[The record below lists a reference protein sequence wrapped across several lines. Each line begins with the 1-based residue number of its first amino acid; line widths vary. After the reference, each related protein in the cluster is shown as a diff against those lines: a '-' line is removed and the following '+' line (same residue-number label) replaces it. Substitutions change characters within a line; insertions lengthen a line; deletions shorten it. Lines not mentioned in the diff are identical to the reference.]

1 MRIIFEIAGT
11 EYTIPDLTVYDWY
24 HVQDEL
30 ILNPYAGF
38 SIISYLSECP
48 EEELKEMN
56 VDDWSELWEVT
67 QKFMTDQ
74 SQSNLFP
81 DKTYKFNGTKY
92 TLVNP
97 DTMTIGQFADLDILI
112 NSPGS
117 EKKIHEVMASLYY
130 PITKEGAEE
139 YDTDKVNARAKEFIM
154 VPLKDAVRA
163 LNFFL
168 LSGQQ
173 YLNNILDYLNSIDL
187 ETETPEI
194 KEILQMTQRRLLE
207 VGTLLSSSS
216 QEETSPKWI
225 TSQNSRYV
233 LLSTGSPSSKTK
245 QENKNSKIKKFY
257 QNIKNN

>member
-1 MRIIFEIAGT
+1 MRIIFEINSK
-11 EYTIPDLTVYDWY
+11 EYIIPQITIYEWY
-24 HVQDEL
+24 HIQDEL
-30 ILNPYAGF
+30 ILNPHAGF
-38 SIISYLSECP
+38 SIISYLSGCT
-48 EEELKEMN
+48 EEDLKEMN
-56 VDDWSELWEVT
+56 VDDWAELWDVT
-67 QKFMTDQ
+67 QKFFNEQ
-74 SQSNLFP
+74 SKNNLLP
-81 DKTYKFNGTKY
+81 EKTYKFNGTKY
-92 TLVNP
+92 TLINP
-97 DTMTIGQFADLDILI
+97 DAMTIGQFADLDILI

-117 EKKIHEVMASLYY
+117 EKRIHEVMASLYY

-139 YDTDKVNARAKEFIM
+139 YDIEKVNARAKEFIM

-216 QEETSPKWI
+216 QEETLPKWI

-233 LLSTGSPSSKTK
+233 LLSTGSLSSKTK